1 MVVHVGPYG
10 SRQCGEVVLVV
21 LLQSCP
27 DAWSRPDAFPMTF
40 SCARLA
46 VEALLLGPAEAE
58 MDCEGLVAVR
68 GADPV
73 RLGRLAKVNL
83 ALGIFMV

>member
-1 MVVHVGPYG
+1 MFMWVPMGLDSAG
-10 SRQCGEVVLVV
+10 RLF
-21 LLQSCP
+21 LLCCCKAVRMHGLGQMP
-27 DAWSRPDAFPMTF
+27 FPWLF

-46 VEALLLGPAEAE
+46 VDALLLGPAEAE
-58 MDCEGLVAVR
+58 MDCEDVAAVR

-83 ALGIFMV
+83 APGIFMV